1 MKHISRSLALILILC
16 LLFPSFSSYAWG
28 ESTAE
33 RGLEKLKTTRNWDC
47 IVLPKEDSWLEEW
60 KTLYARKA
68 WYAPNLFVETMPETG
83 SGIPPQGFVF
93 EGTEVTVVAEE
104 NDMSCIV
111 YRDESYKLRT
121 GWIRSVRLLEEF
133 PGPTYNI
140 GSAREGDF
148 NTQHETALS
157 WSGEWL
163 PGTEQQYT
171 VLGEKLHDCVGFT
184 FEYQLIA
191 ENTSIKSMVFGPR
204 TLWVSDG
211 ENWTP
216 LGMFPY
222 EENGTVRVQVW
233 LPEPMDLAAV
243 ATFAHCHAP
252 NMFDFRQ
259 TANDFLF
266 EK

>member
-1 MKHISRSLALILILC
+1 MKQITKSLALILILC
-16 LLFPSFSSYAWG
+16 LLLPTVCAFADGQSA
-28 ESTAE
+28 AQ
-33 RGLEKLKTTRNWDC
+33 RGLEKLKTARNWDC
-47 IVLPKEDSWLEEW
+47 IVFPQTSSYLDEW
-60 KTLYARKA
+60 KNLYARKA
-68 WYAPNLFVETMPETG
+68 WYAPSLFVETMPQTG
-83 SGIPPQGFVF
+83 SGIPPQGFLF

-111 YRDESYKLRT
+111 YRDDSYRLFT
-121 GWIRSVRLLEEF
+121 GWIPSVLLLEEF

-140 GSAREGDF
+140 GQAWEGNF
-148 NTQHETALS
+148 STRHEAPLS
-157 WSGEWL
+157 WSKDWL
-163 PGTEQQYT
+163 PGTEQLYT
-171 VLGEKLHDCVGFT
+171 VLDEKLENCVGFT

-191 ENTSIKSMVFGPR
+191 ENTSLKRIVMGPR

-216 LGMFPY
+216 LGVFPY

-233 LPEPMDLAAV
+233 LPEPIDLVAI

-259 TANDFLF
+259 TAMDFLF
-266 EK
+266 EE